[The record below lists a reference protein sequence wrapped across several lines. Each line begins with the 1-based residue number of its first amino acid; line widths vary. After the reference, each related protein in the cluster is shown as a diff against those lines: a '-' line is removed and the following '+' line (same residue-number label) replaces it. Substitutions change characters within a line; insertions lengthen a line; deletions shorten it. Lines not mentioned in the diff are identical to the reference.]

1 LIMLSCIISDQ
12 SSATINH
19 YRTCQCTICW

>member
-1 LIMLSCIISDQ
+1 MLSCIISDQ